1 MTLPTVARGPN
12 PAEGPVRGP
21 LVCMHSAGS
30 ELFVGLSPPPGT
42 AGSRRAGSIGQD
54 PGPVPTAVTVTA
66 LDQLEFRAALAG
78 LGGWPGALG
87 VEPGPTRTLTTVS
100 LLRSIDEM
108 GARSTS
114 EGEGAFPTPFALRS
128 KSLGCRTALVT
139 GSTARDRSDFWFRLK
154 ICAIVVCETSGLAP
168 QQVARGTRF
177 SVEVDF

>member
-1 MTLPTVARGPN
+1 M
-12 PAEGPVRGP
+12 
-21 LVCMHSAGS
+21 
-30 ELFVGLSPPPGT
+30 
-42 AGSRRAGSIGQD
+42 
-54 PGPVPTAVTVTA
+54 TA

-128 KSLGCRTALVT
+128 KSIGCKTALVI
-139 GSTARDRSDFWFRLK
+139 RLK
-154 ICAIVVCETSGLAP
+154 ICAIVVCATSGLAP